1 MSALLSIGRPDLVRQ
16 SLALGLSFLD
26 AATGEPLSAPLRA
39 VIETAGTRRT
49 GIAMLAK
56 AAGAALRFDPRQSSL
71 LSGAAG
77 GDLELQ
83 VLIAPQAG
91 LGRAAVPDRSVIPR
105 RVLLAVRLDA
115 DGLLRAPWADPAGSR
130 IFEVRLHTGPTFPRA
145 SGVTG
150 IAGRLLRDGPGPD
163 QTRVLAW
170 AHVEA
175 RMETSSGVVKLIGT
189 ARTDDRGEFLLR
201 PRGHL
206 DQPPDTLKDVPVR
219 LRFFAPPAAP
229 VIARA
234 PPYSDVPKES
244 LGSPDAAVDAAPAGY
259 AAAAAE
265 TEVTVMPGRITQVP
279 DIALP

>member
-39 VIETAGTRRT
+39 VIETAGTRRV

-56 AAGAALRFDPRQSSL
+56 ASGAALRFDPRQGPV

-77 GDLELQ
+77 GELALQ

-91 LGRAAVPDRSVIPR
+91 LGRAAVPDRSVVPR
-105 RVLLAVRLDA
+105 RVLLSVRLDA
-115 DGLLRAPWADPAGSR
+115 DGLLRAPWADTAGSR
-130 IFEVRLHTGPTFPRA
+130 VFDVRLHTGPTFPRA
-145 SGVTG
+145 AGMTG
-150 IAGRLLRDGPGPD
+150 IVGRLLRDGPGPA
-163 QTRVLAW
+163 QSRVLAW
-170 AHVEA
+170 AHVEG
-175 RMETSSGVVKLIGT
+175 RMQTSAGVMKLVGT

-206 DQPPDTLKDVPVR
+206 DQAPDALKDVPVR
-219 LRFFAPPAAP
+219 LRFFAPPAA
-229 VIARA
+229 A
-234 PPYSDVPKES
+234 PAIPRPQPYADVPTET
-244 LGSPDAAVDAAPAGY
+244 LGSQDTAVDAAPAGY
-259 AAAAAE
+259 IAAAE
-265 TEVTVMPGRITQVP
+265 TEVTVMPGRITQVS